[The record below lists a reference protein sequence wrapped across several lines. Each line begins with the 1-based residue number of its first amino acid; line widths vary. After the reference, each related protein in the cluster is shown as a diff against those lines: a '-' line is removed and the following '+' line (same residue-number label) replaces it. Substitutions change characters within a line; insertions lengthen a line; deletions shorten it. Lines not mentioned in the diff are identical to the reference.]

1 MNEKLI
7 SEFDAFMLIAINPV
21 QITVRG
27 FAIKVFKIDNLYVAL
42 FYV

>member
-27 FAIKVFKIDNLYVAL
+27 FAIKVFKIDNLYVTL